1 MDQTD
6 RLTTGVPTPVPAAA
20 LTTPFGLEREAVSW
34 GAILAGAFAMAAFSL
49 ILLTL
54 GTGLGLTSISPWQ
67 SSGVH
72 AKTFGGAVVIWVI
85 VTQIMAGGLGGY
97 LAGRMR
103 RHWPRIGTEET
114 HFRDTVHGFLAW
126 CVATIVT
133 ALLLTSA
140 VSGIARSAASVAS
153 QTEAR
158 MVALNGALDRGN
170 AQAAYQIW
178 PLGYMIDGLLRP
190 VASAPASANVAAAPP
205 ATANTMATSGDHA
218 DATIATIAE
227 KQEIARIFLNSL
239 PARGAL
245 SPEDT
250 AYVSQI
256 VARQTGLT
264 PADAQARVTTT
275 WTRLVDKVN
284 ALDTAARAAADEARR
299 VTIHA
304 TLWLFVSL
312 LIGAFSASF
321 MATIGGRMREF

>member
-6 RLTTGVPTPVPAAA
+6 RLTTGTAAPIAAAA
-20 LTTPFGLEREAVSW
+20 LATPLGMEREAVSW
-34 GAILAGAFAMAAFSL
+34 GAVFAGAFAMAAFSL
-49 ILLTL
+49 ILLML
-54 GTGLGLTSISPWQ
+54 GTGLGLTSISPWP

-97 LAGRMR
+97 LAGRLR

-114 HFRDTVHGFLAW
+114 HFRDTAHGFLAW
-126 CVATIVT
+126 AVATLVT
-133 ALLLTSA
+133 AIFLTSA
-140 VSGIARSAASVAS
+140 ISGIARGAASVAS
-153 QTEAR
+153 QSEAR
-158 MVALNGALDRGN
+158 MIALNGALDRGN
-170 AQAAYQIW
+170 AQAAYQVW

-190 VASAPASANVAAAPP
+190 VAGANGAAVNAAAGADASSSPV
-205 ATANTMATSGDHA
+205 ANHA
-218 DATIATIAE
+218 DETAIATIAQ

-256 VARQTGLT
+256 VARQTGLAA
-264 PADAQARVTTT
+264 ADAQARVTTT
-275 WTRLVDKVN
+275 WTRLIDKVN
-284 ALDTAARAAADEARR
+284 ALDTSARAAADEARR

-312 LIGAFSASF
+312 LIGAFSSSL
-321 MATIGGRMREF
+321 MATVGGRMREF